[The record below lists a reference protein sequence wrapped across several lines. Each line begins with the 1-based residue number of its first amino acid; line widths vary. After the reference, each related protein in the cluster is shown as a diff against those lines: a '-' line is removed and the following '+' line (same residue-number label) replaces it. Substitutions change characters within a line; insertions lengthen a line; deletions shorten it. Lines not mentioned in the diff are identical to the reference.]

1 MAPGYGIS
9 SIGSSYANDPY
20 FMYAL
25 NSYNPNFMGIQQA
38 SSQTAVQPSANAAST
53 TPSVDTSNIAVDP
66 SFKGSPKD
74 SDDGI
79 STGKLIAGGLMIAG
93 GALACI
99 KAYKKGDGTGLKKML
114 NGFKQYGKK
123 LLGSSADD
131 IAKNAANKADD
142 AANKVSNIIRNGGKN
157 LQEYTIQKDGM
168 SFVIKNGKPV
178 KIITQDKKVIDKA
191 ADVAKWVRNNPTV
204 RDEVRNMTLS
214 GTRLPKG
221 VSLSYTREVADGKNL
236 YRLTVENGQV
246 VKASSRD
253 KAGKWVEVTKDQF
266 DGFIKNHAKQVKEAE
281 TLQKTFGGKK
291 VRILNKKGK
300 LVEQTGSIQMNV
312 RGGKVV
318 SAKFNGKDLKP
329 EELKALQDDFQKEIS
344 NFGHEA
350 GNKYG
355 LTNYEYVYRQ
365 KGGQTVRFDK
375 SRTIKNVT
383 SVTNKDITNANA
395 MDNFWQKNEGIKNEL
410 DNIISTGNVSSGFR
424 VGNMTYKSD
433 AGVVYNISGDKING
447 IKLDKKITLG
457 GKTFKA
463 GDVIDGKYLGEWR
476 KTAENN
482 NDFQAVLD
490 LLKS

>member
-9 SIGSSYANDPY
+9 SIGSYANDPY

-25 NSYNPNFMGIQQA
+25 NSYNPNFMGTQQSGQTVQSA
-38 SSQTAVQPSANAAST
+38 SQYAPSPAAAEST
-53 TPSVDTSNIAVDP
+53 VTNTGIDP
-66 SFKGSPKD
+66 TFKGAEKKD
-74 SDDGI
+74 DDGI
-79 STGKLIAGGLMIAG
+79 STGKLIAGGLIVAG

-99 KAYKKGDGTGLKKML
+99 KAYKRGDGTGIKKML
-114 NGFKQYGKK
+114 NGFKQYGQK
-123 LLGSSADD
+123 LLGTSARE
-131 IAKNAANKADD
+131 AAEKTATKVDD
-142 AANKVSNIIRNGGKN
+142 AASKISNIIKNGGKN

-191 ADVAKWVRNNPTV
+191 ADVANWVRNNPTV
-204 RDEVRNMTLS
+204 RDEVRNMTLA
-214 GTRLPKG
+214 GTKLPKG
-221 VSLSYTREVADGKNL
+221 VSLSYTREIADGKNL

-266 DGFIKNHAKQVKEAE
+266 DGFIKNHAKQVKDAE
-281 TLQKTFGGKK
+281 TLQKTFTGKK
-291 VRILNKKGK
+291 VRILDKKGD
-300 LVEQTGSIQMNV
+300 LVEQTGSIQMDV
-312 RGGKVV
+312 RNGQVV
-318 SAKFNGKDLKP
+318 FARFNGKELKP
-329 EELKALQDDFQKEIS
+329 EELKALQNDFQKEIS

-350 GNKYG
+350 GSKYG
-355 LTNYEYVYRQ
+355 LKDFEYVYRQ

-375 SRTIKNVT
+375 YRTIKNVT
-383 SVTNKDITNANA
+383 SVTNKDITNASA
-395 MDNFWQKNEGIKNEL
+395 MDNFWQKNESIKNEL

-433 AGVVYNISGDKING
+433 AGVVYNISGDKINS

-463 GDVIDGKYLGEWR
+463 GEVIDGKYLGEWR

-482 NDFQAVLD
+482 NDFQAVVD
-490 LLKS
+490 LLKA

>member
-9 SIGSSYANDPY
+9 SIGSYANDPY

-38 SSQTAVQPSANAAST
+38 SSQTAVQPSANVAST

-79 STGKLIAGGLMIAG
+79 STGNLIAGGLLVAG

-99 KAYKKGDGTGLKKML
+99 KAYKKGDGTGLKKMF
-114 NGFKQYGKK
+114 NGFKQYGQK
-123 LLGSSADD
+123 LLGTSA
-131 IAKNAANKADD
+131 KEAAEKASNKADD
-142 AANKVSNIIRNGGKN
+142 AANKISNIIKNGGKN

-191 ADVAKWVRNNPTV
+191 ADVANWVRNNPTV
-204 RDEVRNMTLS
+204 RDEVRNMTLAA
-214 GTRLPKG
+214 GTKLPKG
-221 VSLSYTREVADGKNL
+221 VSLSYTREIADGKNL

-266 DGFIKNHAKQVKEAE
+266 DGFIKNHAKQVKDAE
-281 TLQKTFGGKK
+281 TLQKTFTGKK
-291 VRILNKKGK
+291 VRILNEKGD
-300 LVEQTGSIQMNV
+300 LVEQTGSIQMDV
-312 RGGKVV
+312 RNGQVV
-318 SAKFNGKDLKP
+318 FARFNGKELKP
-329 EELKALQDDFQKEIS
+329 EELKALQNDFQKEIS

-350 GNKYG
+350 GSKYG
-355 LTNYEYVYRQ
+355 LKDFEYVYRQ

-375 SRTIKNVT
+375 YRTIKNVT
-383 SVTNKDITNANA
+383 SVTNKDITNASA